1 MKKDRKNYFKTISV
15 LIICLLFL
23 LINPVIGQAAAK
35 KADKTAPV
43 IKIAYSTKKAT
54 NKSIKLTVKV
64 TDASGISKVKWEK
77 GSQKTS
83 YFSKNGVKL
92 TLKNGK
98 TSVTI
103 EENSAYTFFAKDK
116 KGNTK
121 IKKVTVGNIDKMEP
135 SLKVSYS
142 VMNQKAS
149 VAIRTSD
156 EQSGV
161 EKVQYL
167 KGKHDAVSEKWET
180 SGKIVENKKS
190 FQTKENG
197 YYTVRVTDAAGNS
210 TVSKINV
217 EMEVRAVWISFL
229 EFQKSK
235 GYSESKFK
243 EYVDT
248 MFENCVSL
256 NMNTVIVQVRPFG
269 DAMYPSKYF
278 PWSSYASGKQG
289 VNPGYNPLAYMVE
302 SAHKK
307 GLKIEAWINP
317 YRISADSSI
326 KALSDDNQ
334 AKIWRNDE
342 AAKRNVLSYGGKLY
356 YNPAVK
362 EVRTLIINGVEEIVK
377 NYDVDGIHFDD
388 YFYPNLGTNYK
399 KNFDAAEYKEYAD
412 SCKTTPKSIA
422 DWRRDNISTL
432 VKDVYSAIK
441 AIRNDCVFGISPAG
455 SLSNI
460 TSDYAYYVD
469 IEKWMSSNGYVDYI
483 CPQIYWSFQHKTAA
497 FDKMTDQWASLKTS
511 KTVNLYL
518 GLAAYRAGISKS
530 EAKSIGDVEWG
541 NSATVLKRQ
550 IEYGRNTGIADGYFF
565 FRYEHIVSDKTK
577 KEMNNAVS
585 LF

>member
-1 MKKDRKNYFKTISV
+1 MKIISS
-15 LIICLLFL
+15 LAICLLF
-23 LINPVIGQAAAK
+23 IWVNPVTGQAAAEK
-35 KADKTAPV
+35 TDKTPPV
-43 IKIAYSTKKAT
+43 IKIAYSTKEAT
-54 NKSIKLTVKV
+54 NKNIKLTVRV
-64 TDASGISKVKWEK
+64 TDASEISLLKWEK
-77 GSQKTS
+77 GSRKTS
-83 YFSKNGVKL
+83 YFSKDGKKL

-103 EENSAYTFFAKDK
+103 KENNTYTFFAKDK
-116 KGNTK
+116 KGNTT
-121 IKKVTVGNIDKMEP
+121 IKKVTVRNIDKTEP
-135 SLKVSYS
+135 SVKLTYS

-149 VAIRTSD
+149 VTIRTSD

-167 KGKHDAVSEKWET
+167 KGKYDAAAENWET
-180 SGKIVENKKS
+180 SGKTVANKKS
-190 FQTKENG
+190 FQTKTNG

-210 TVSKINV
+210 KVSKINI
-217 EMEVRAVWISFL
+217 EMEVRAVWVSFL

-235 GYSESKFK
+235 GYSEAKFK
-243 EYVDT
+243 EYIDT
-248 MFENCVSL
+248 MFDTCASL

-269 DAMYPSKYF
+269 DAMYSSKYF

-289 VNPGYNPLAYMVE
+289 VSPGYDPLAYMVE

-317 YRISADSSI
+317 YRVSADGSI

-334 AKIWRNDE
+334 AKIWRGDD
-342 AAKRNVLSYGGKLY
+342 ATKRNVLSYGGKLY

-362 EVRTLIINGVEEIVK
+362 EVRTLIINGVKEIVK

-399 KNFDAAEYKEYAD
+399 NNFDAAEYQEYAA

-422 DWRRDNISTL
+422 DWRRNNISTL
-432 VKDVYSAIK
+432 VKDVYSSIK

-469 IEKWMSSNGYVDYI
+469 IEKWMSSKGYVDYI

-497 FDKMTDQWASLKTS
+497 FDKVTDNWVRLKTS

-541 NSATVLKRQ
+541 NSSTVLKRQ

-565 FRYEHIVSDKTK
+565 FRYEHIISEKAK
-577 KEMNNAVS
+577 KEMNYAVS